1 MAVYTNEDRK
11 EMVRKLKRWR
21 ELTKL
26 NEQQASIIAGVALE
40 EYQRIERME
49 ILESGSIFGS
59 IFDRVASFSGIHWK
73 YFYRDKTFEEFE
85 HVLIKKLE
93 KEQKDFL
100 IDYHTN
106 PKILAEKLIVI
117 RKAHNL
123 TQEQM
128 AKIAHIKRE
137 SYMGVEKGKGLLNKA
152 SISCIADFFCIPI
165 VDLLNNELN
174 PFVFYAGYQGR
185 LEYPQRGRRKKED

>member
-1 MAVYTNEDRK
+1 MALYTDEDRK

-26 NEQQASIIAGVALE
+26 NEQQASIIASVELE
-40 EYQRIERME
+40 EYQKIENGE
-49 ILESGSIFGS
+49 IWADGS
-59 IFDRVASFSGIHWK
+59 IFDRVAGFSGLHWK

-85 HVLIKKLE
+85 HVLTKKLE
-93 KEQKDFL
+93 KEQKDFWTE
-100 IDYHTN
+100 YHTN
-106 PKILAEKLIVI
+106 PKILAEKLIAI

-128 AKIAHIKRE
+128 AKLAHIKRE
-137 SYMGVEKGKGLLNKA
+137 SYMGAEKGKGLLNKA

-174 PFVFYAGYQGR
+174 PFIFSAGYQGR